1 MNLNYPVIV
10 LGQKGMIDKYD
21 ENSMEG
27 LLKSIEY
34 GADGVTIDAM
44 KIADNNIII
53 CNPNSSKALKKDLKN
68 LTTKEITKMKFTN
81 NQKIHSLEKAFM
93 ELPSDTLININVYE
107 EDAITNII
115 GMINTLDVSNRTML
129 STDNINIIK
138 YLSDLNNDFFYA
150 FRVKEEKVIK
160 EALELKDDLRFY
172 SINIDYEEI
181 KKCGLDKFK
190 NEISVI
196 QEESLKIMIENF
208 NDCSKLEDL
217 KNYVDILETR
227 EINNCIEI
235 LEKIY

>member
-138 YLSDLNNDFFYA
+138 LSL
-150 FRVKEEKVIK
+150 IH
-160 EALELKDDLRFY
+160 
-172 SINIDYEEI
+172 I
-181 KKCGLDKFK
+181 
-190 NEISVI
+190 
-196 QEESLKIMIENF
+196 
-208 NDCSKLEDL
+208 
-217 KNYVDILETR
+217 
-227 EINNCIEI
+227 
-235 LEKIY
+235 

>member
-81 NQKIHSLEKAFM
+81 NQKIHSLEKAFI

>member
-1 MNLNYPVIV
+1 
-10 LGQKGMIDKYD
+10 
-21 ENSMEG
+21 
-27 LLKSIEY
+27 
-34 GADGVTIDAM
+34 
-44 KIADNNIII
+44 
-53 CNPNSSKALKKDLKN
+53 
-68 LTTKEITKMKFTN
+68 
-81 NQKIHSLEKAFM
+81 
-93 ELPSDTLININVYE
+93 
-107 EDAITNII
+107 
-115 GMINTLDVSNRTML
+115 MINTLDVSNRTML